1 MATMPPPAPNGLNK
15 PAIPPAAIT
24 QITTALMER
33 YSLPISPGYLT
44 TFLTTTRHPFP
55 PIPALISTLHFR
67 LLASDITQSL
77 SSVCPLPSTITDPKT
92 KEQKLT
98 WNTPVQVLD
107 IADIGSSKYSQLETL
122 EMIERGEMIKG
133 REIIRTVNVEETAE
147 GTANTTSTKRSNGP
161 FKLLLQDA
169 KGMKVHAFTV
179 SPISKIGMPMS
190 GDEGI
195 GAMCIGCKL
204 VLRKGTVAR
213 RGVLMIKPNDVNVF
227 GGKVEGW
234 DKEWREL
241 DGRKKRLEGGM
252 VTM

>member
-1 MATMPPPAPNGLNK
+1 
-15 PAIPPAAIT
+15 
-24 QITTALMER
+24 
-33 YSLPISPGYLT
+33 
-44 TFLTTTRHPFP
+44 
-55 PIPALISTLHFR
+55 
-67 LLASDITQSL
+67 
-77 SSVCPLPSTITDPKT
+77 
-92 KEQKLT
+92 
-98 WNTPVQVLD
+98 
-107 IADIGSSKYSQLETL
+107 
-122 EMIERGEMIKG
+122 MIERGEMIKG